1 MWLAGVGVVLCGFL
15 ALSMPPRTVL
25 ITACAIGG
33 GWLLTTAVSL
43 RSRRAESQDGQA
55 AAPDERAA

>member
-1 MWLAGVGVVLCGFL
+1 
-15 ALSMPPRTVL
+15 MPPRTVL